1 MATILIAEDRDI
13 DRHYLATLLGYYGHR
28 VIQASD
34 GMQALQQTVR
44 ERPDLII
51 SDVLMPTLDGYEFVR
66 RLRAIP
72 DVAQTPVI
80 FHTAVYHQREALA
93 LARQCG
99 VNDVISKPSEPE
111 AIVAKIDAVLGHPSV
126 VMVPQPAAR
135 FDHEHRRVV
144 GDMLVEKVAELEASQ
159 LCLAAVVTLCHRFAS
174 QLDPITLLQSVCAA
188 ARGVTLARH
197 SVVGLV
203 DDDRTSVLHAVT
215 CGLDVSAGYDGGQLL
230 PHGPLLDPILKDRLA
245 VRRKNPDG
253 RPEPFGLPSTHPGV
267 YSYLGVP
274 IASPTRVYGW
284 IELQHKI
291 GADEFSDRDEE
302 VAVMIGIHA
311 GIAYENA
318 RLIDDLKSQATAL
331 KISDER
337 TNYALNGAHMGVW
350 DLDMVTRRLTWSET
364 LAPMFG
370 LAPKQAPASVEPFF
384 SLIHPDDRRIV
395 EDSIARATREGTDYE
410 VEFRGIWPDG
420 TSCWM
425 AGRARMQ
432 RDAENKPVRLLGVV
446 TDISDRKALEA
457 QFRQAQKMEAVGQL
471 AAGVSHDFNNLLTA
485 ILGFSNF
492 VIDTFE
498 PQDRRR
504 SDMEE
509 VITAGQRATVL
520 IKQLLAFSRNQV
532 LQPTM
537 VDLNALVTSMRAML
551 SRLIGEDVNLVTALD
566 GEIGAVRADR
576 GQLEQV
582 LVNLVINARDA
593 MPSGGRL
600 SLETANVELDESYT
614 TQHLMFQPGWYV
626 MLAVSDDGIG
636 MTDETKQ
643 RLFEPFFT
651 TKEPGK
657 GTGLGLA
664 TVYGIVKQSGGCIWV
679 YSELGKGATFK
690 VYLPRVVVVAK
701 HEVEKVTVRDETV
714 TTGTETLLVVEDED
728 AVRLLT
734 RRILERAGYQ
744 VFDAPNPQE
753 AEALFE
759 QHKSLI
765 TLLVTDVVLPGS
777 SGPQLF
783 ARLARQ
789 RPDLRVL
796 YVSGYTDET
805 IAHNGE
811 LDPGVEFLQKP
822 FAADALNRGVRHVLD
837 R

>member
-1 MATILIAEDRDI
+1 
-13 DRHYLATLLGYYGHR
+13 
-28 VIQASD
+28 
-34 GMQALQQTVR
+34 
-44 ERPDLII
+44 
-51 SDVLMPTLDGYEFVR
+51 
-66 RLRAIP
+66 
-72 DVAQTPVI
+72 
-80 FHTAVYHQREALA
+80 
-93 LARQCG
+93 
-99 VNDVISKPSEPE
+99 
-111 AIVAKIDAVLGHPSV
+111 
-126 VMVPQPAAR
+126 
-135 FDHEHRRVV
+135 
-144 GDMLVEKVAELEASQ
+144 
-159 LCLAAVVTLCHRFAS
+159 
-174 QLDPITLLQSVCAA
+174 
-188 ARGVTLARH
+188 
-197 SVVGLV
+197 
-203 DDDRTSVLHAVT
+203 
-215 CGLDVSAGYDGGQLL
+215 
-230 PHGPLLDPILKDRLA
+230 
-245 VRRKNPDG
+245 
-253 RPEPFGLPSTHPGV
+253 
-267 YSYLGVP
+267 
-274 IASPTRVYGW
+274 
-284 IELQHKI
+284 
-291 GADEFSDRDEE
+291 
-302 VAVMIGIHA
+302 
-311 GIAYENA
+311 
-318 RLIDDLKSQATAL
+318 
-331 KISDER
+331 
-337 TNYALNGAHMGVW
+337 
-350 DLDMVTRRLTWSET
+350 
-364 LAPMFG
+364 
-370 LAPKQAPASVEPFF
+370 
-384 SLIHPDDRRIV
+384 
-395 EDSIARATREGTDYE
+395 
-410 VEFRGIWPDG
+410 
-420 TSCWM
+420 
-425 AGRARMQ
+425 
-432 RDAENKPVRLLGVV
+432 
-446 TDISDRKALEA
+446 
-457 QFRQAQKMEAVGQL
+457 VGQL

-532 LQPTM
+532 LQPTT

-551 SRLIGEDVNLVTALD
+551 SRLIGEHVNLVTALG

-614 TQHLMFQPGWYV
+614 TQHLMVQPGCYV
-626 MLAVSDDGIG
+626 MLAVSDNGIG

-690 VYLPRVVVVAK
+690 VYLPRVVGK

-734 RRILERAGYQ
+734 RRILEKAGYQ